1 MSDLIRL
8 NPDGL
13 RLVRSNVD
21 GMEIGGWPTEIGEV
35 MNGTRAGRTRPDQVT
50 LFESQGMAIQ
60 DLIIAAELAKMA
72 RAQGLGTEVDVGG

>member
-35 MNGTRAGRTRPDQVT
+35 MILADTKGCRKLIGIGV
-50 LFESQGMAIQ
+50 LE
-60 DLIIAAELAKMA
+60 DLGKMKFVAEK
-72 RAQGLGTEVDVGG
+72 